1 MAMDGPHKGD
11 GATAGE
17 GAAKHSVRFP
27 SERLTEIPYDLYTD
41 EALYRQELERIYRG
55 PVWNYLCLAC
65 ELPEPGDH
73 LTTYVGETPMI
84 VTRDRHGVIHAMEN
98 RCAHRGA
105 LVCLKRRGN
114 AKVLSCVYHS
124 WSYNLDGKLR
134 GVAFENGVA
143 GEGGLPEGFDKAAH
157 GLRRIRV
164 TEFCGLIFG
173 SYSEETPEFEAYIGP
188 EISAHI
194 RNVLGKPLK
203 LLGRNVQ
210 VLPNNWKIYNENLRD
225 SYHASLLHSF
235 FNTFKLNRLSQDG
248 GIVIGA
254 GGGSHISYGK
264 SKTGYDHTSYKDE
277 GIHSLRDIQ
286 LADPTLLDAVDES
299 GEGMTTRIMSVF
311 PTFGLQCHYN
321 SIAVR
326 QVLPKGVGETE
337 LIWNHVGYVDDTP
350 EMDARRLKQS
360 NLVGPAGYISME
372 DGCIGGFVQK
382 AIQGISGEVGVVP
395 MGGDTVEST
404 SGRATE
410 VSIRG
415 FWKAYRA
422 VMDL

>member
-1 MAMDGPHKGD
+1 MDGSKDPST
-11 GATAGE
+11 TADI
-17 GAAKHSVRFP
+17 RFP
-27 SERLTEIPYDLYTD
+27 SDGVTEIPYDLYTD
-41 EALYRQELERIYRG
+41 PGLYKLELERVYRG

-65 ELPEPGDH
+65 EIPDHGDFVTSH
-73 LTTYVGETPMI
+73 VGATPVI
-84 VTRDRHGVIHAMEN
+84 VTRDRHGAIHAVEN

-114 AKVLSCVYHS
+114 TKVLSCVYHS
-124 WSYNLDGKLR
+124 WSYNLDGSLR

-143 GEGGLPEGFDKAAH
+143 GKGGLPDGFDKGAY
-157 GLRRIRV
+157 GLKPLRT
-164 TEFCGLIFG
+164 TEFCGLVFG
-173 SYSEETPEFEAYIGP
+173 TYSDETPDFETYVGP
-188 EISAHI
+188 EIAGYMRGILS
-194 RNVLGKPLK
+194 KPLK
-203 LLGRNVQ
+203 FLGRNVQ

-264 SKTGYDHTSYKDE
+264 SKTGYDHPDYQGE
-277 GIHSLRDIQ
+277 GVHSLHDME
-286 LADPTLLDAVDES
+286 LADPSLLDAVDES

-311 PTFGLQCHYN
+311 PSFGLQCHYN

-337 LIWNHVGYVDDTP
+337 LVWNHVGFEDDSE
-350 EMDARRLKQS
+350 EMQKRRLKQS

-382 AIQGISGEVGVVP
+382 AIQGVSGEVGVVP

-404 SGRATE
+404 DARATE

-415 FWKAYRA
+415 FWQAYRA
-422 VMDL
+422 VMDM

>member
-1 MAMDGPHKGD
+1 MDGANSG
-11 GATAGE
+11 GATA
-17 GAAKHSVRFP
+17 AIRFP
-27 SERLTEIPYDLYTD
+27 NDGLTEIPYDLYTD
-41 EALYRQELERIYRG
+41 QAHYKRELETIFRG

-73 LTTYVGETPMI
+73 LTTYVGETPVI
-84 VTRDRHGVIHAMEN
+84 VTRDRVGQIHAMEN

-124 WSYNLDGKLR
+124 WSYDLDGKLR
-134 GVAFENGVA
+134 GVAFEKGVNGA
-143 GEGGLPEGFDKAAH
+143 GGLPEDFDKAAH
-157 GLRRIRV
+157 GLKRLRV
-164 TEFCGLIFG
+164 TEFCGLIFAT
-173 SYSEETPEFEAYIGP
+173 YSDATPDFETYVGP
-188 EISAHI
+188 EIAGFI
-194 RNVLGKPLK
+194 RGILGKPLTF
-203 LLGRNVQ
+203 LGRNVQ

-225 SYHASLLHSF
+225 SYHASLLHTF
-235 FNTFKLNRLSQDG
+235 FNTFKLNRLSQEG
-248 GIVIGA
+248 GIVVGA

-264 SKTGYDHTSYKDE
+264 SKTGVDHEGYKAE
-277 GIHSLRDIQ
+277 GVHSLKDMQ

-311 PTFGLQCHYN
+311 PSLGLQCHYN
-321 SIAVR
+321 SIAIR

-337 LIWNHVGYVDDTP
+337 LVWNHVGYADDDAD
-350 EMDARRLKQS
+350 MRARRLKQA

-382 AIQGISGEVGVVP
+382 AIQGVTGEVGVVP
-395 MGGDTVEST
+395 MGGGSVES
-404 SGRATE
+404 SKARATE

-422 VMDL
+422 VMDM